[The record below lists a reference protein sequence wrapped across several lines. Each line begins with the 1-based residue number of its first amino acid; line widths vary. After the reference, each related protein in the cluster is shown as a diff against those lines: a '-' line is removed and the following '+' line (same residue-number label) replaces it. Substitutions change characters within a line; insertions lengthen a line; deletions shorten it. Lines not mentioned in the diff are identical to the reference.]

1 MVDLLSRSHDHG
13 SVASRALF
21 EHHVRSALSAG
32 RIPGPTELNRA
43 MGWNG
48 GNNLQRAWAVRLRRE
63 IFEGRGVRLSAST
76 GRYEYADGKTAMAH
90 RV

>member
-1 MVDLLSRSHDHG
+1 VSGNG
-13 SVASRALF
+13 SETARFLF
-21 EHHVRSALSAG
+21 GYHVRHALNSG
-32 RIPGPTELNRA
+32 HIPGPTELNRL

-48 GNNLQRAWAVRLRRE
+48 GNNLQRAWAVKMRRE
-63 IFEGRGVRLSAST
+63 EFERRGLKMNAGT